1 MSAFDPVWRRILEH
15 ERQFFRL
22 VDGTWFTYRVENDVL
37 APSHAEERIPR
48 ADFEAAFAL
57 LPVPGPAKLA
67 KFVTGARFVY
77 AILCDPRISTGDG

>member
-1 MSAFDPVWRRILEH
+1 VSAFDPVWRRIVEH

-22 VDGTWFTYRVENDVL
+22 HDGTWFTYRVEDDVL

-48 ADFEAAFAL
+48 ADFEAAYAL

-67 KFVTGARFVY
+67 KFVTGARFVH
-77 AILCDPRISTGDG
+77 AILTDPRVLRGEG